1 MEPKVDGFQSSIFE
15 KHYQKNMNFKIK
27 DQLSKDFY
35 LNKSVNFEHCELW
48 KNVKVEKVKFK
59 NVNFV
64 TYLKCKQ
71 MVGHE

>member
-27 DQLSKDFY
+27 DQLSKDFFF
-35 LNKSVNFEHCELW
+35 LNKSVFEKSELW
-48 KNVKVEKVKFK
+48 KNVKVEKIKFK

>member
-27 DQLSKDFY
+27 DQLSKDFF
-35 LNKSVNFEHCELW
+35 LIKVFLKRVNFGKMSKW
-48 KNVKVEKVKFK
+48 KKIQFK